1 MNPHRAAA
9 VATALM
15 LAAGC
20 TSNGSSDVQSGSI
33 DLADIP
39 TGTTRSAFVDGHP
52 VFVVR
57 DDDGE
62 VRVLDAVSPHSWED
76 FTKVLA
82 WCETANG
89 FEDLWHGSRFDR
101 EGRYLGG
108 PAPTGMAPYDLER
121 RDGELVIGDRL
132 AAPARSAAP
141 DTGDG
146 FTRGTGPWCDE
157 RTALYLP
164 GHPPDDT
171 VIADL
176 VVHEP
181 AVSAD
186 DLWYPTEERVLGNV
200 RTHP

>member
-1 MNPHRAAA
+1 MNLRTVAA
-9 VATALM
+9 VTAALM

-20 TSNGSSDVQSGSI
+20 TSDASSDVGPGSI

-39 TGTTRSAFVDGHP
+39 AGSTHATFVDGHP
-52 VFVVR
+52 VFVVH
-57 DDDGE
+57 DEDGD
-62 VRVLDAVSPHSWED
+62 VRVLDAVSPHRWDE

-82 WCETANG
+82 WCETADG

-101 EGRYLGG
+101 DGGYLAG

-121 RDGELVIGDRL
+121 RDGQVILGDRL
-132 AAPARSAAP
+132 AAPARSEP
-141 DTGDG
+141 LDPGEGSTPG
-146 FTRGTGPWCDE
+146 GPSCGE

-164 GHPPDDT
+164 GHPAEAT
-171 VIADL
+171 VVADL

-181 AVSAD
+181 AASTG